1 MVFGTIRGEGV
12 SLCCRSD
19 GPPAGRCLLFM
30 HADLGR
36 QTQWDQAFSAFART
50 RRVLSFDR
58 RGHGASSGP
67 GQGGFGYQHEHD
79 DLLAVLDAFDVQSA
93 VCIAHSGAAAVAYG
107 AALFAPH
114 RFDGLFL
121 LDPVQ
126 SAEAVP
132 ADQARALVEQVRADP
147 YGAAGQFYGSIAGK
161 RPETVEQVLGD
172 LQRTDSRTIVGMI
185 EALGNFRPHRLDHF
199 AIRSLIVQQRKND
212 GPLSIGQL
220 GKIRHLEV
228 ENSGHWLQL
237 DHPRMVNRW
246 IGRFL
251 EGLETGPAAA
261 SNADD

>member
-1 MVFGTIRGEGV
+1 
-12 SLCCRSD
+12 LD
-19 GPPAGRCLLFM
+19 
-30 HADLGR
+30 
-36 QTQWDQAFSAFART
+36 
-50 RRVLSFDR
+50 
-58 RGHGASSGP
+58 
-67 GQGGFGYQHEHD
+67 EHP
-79 DLLAVLDAFDVQSA
+79 L
-93 VCIAHSGAAAVAYG
+93 SGAVK
-107 AALFAPH
+107 
-114 RFDGLFL
+114 L
-121 LDPVQ
+121 LGIG
-126 SAEAVP
+126 ENG
-132 ADQARALVEQVRADP
+132 LVEQVRADP

-199 AIRSLIVQQRKND
+199 AIPTLIVQQRKND

-237 DHPRMVNRW
+237 DRPRMVNRW